1 MNIYKNDVM
10 NVVQMLSR
18 DIMVLNDVMAAFCVN
33 KSQPMTG
40 T

>member
-1 MNIYKNDVM
+1 M

-18 DIMVLNDVMAAFCVN
+18 DVVDLNDVMAAFSVN

-40 T
+40 A